1 MLEEHGHENNN
12 AKVPSLRAMAASNE
26 QRDKRDEP
34 LGLGNAVCYFL
45 TINSDISAT
54 FLPKNSC

>member
-34 LGLGNAVCYFL
+34 WDWGMQCVIF
-45 TINSDISAT
+45 
-54 FLPKNSC
+54 